1 MASSSS
7 TEFAQVKKEYDEQ
20 APSYN
25 ALLKLPFGVLESQ
38 LFISA
43 AAGDGFCKNASVLD
57 LGGGTGLRARQVLEA
72 GAARVDVVDISDEMM
87 AVGKRDAEVL
97 MGPQESGRLRW
108 FHGDVSKPLF
118 GEQGVVG
125 LCPPYDLVMANWI
138 FDHIDS
144 PDVLEAL
151 WRNIAAAVR
160 PGGRFVGVR
169 ACDPRCEA
177 MKTGKYGPTC
187 QDFVEFAGGI
197 YYSSTIP
204 VSGAPSVHL
213 ENASLQVSYSG
224 STEMHE
230 RYGFCDVKSEPCEN
244 AEVVK
249 SDPGFW
255 QLWIERPGFVVV
267 KAQKR

>member
-72 GAARVDVVDISDEMM
+72 GAAR
-87 AVGKRDAEVL
+87 
-97 MGPQESGRLRW
+97 ESGRLRW
-108 FHGDVSKPLF
+108 FHGDVSRPLF

-144 PDVLEAL
+144 PDVLKAL

-187 QDFVEFAGGI
+187 QDFVEFSGGI

-213 ENASLQVSYSG
+213 ENASLEVSYSG

-244 AEVVK
+244 AEIVK

-267 KAQKR
+267 KAQKRLNRQQ